1 MGSTGEFHCSSALT
15 LQLAAK
21 RLLCKF
27 VFGELNMFVKARDRP
42 LRPGQPFPLGA
53 NWIEEFDGVNFSLFS
68 ENAEKV
74 ELVLYSMNQKYP
86 KEVIELRNRTADIWH
101 TFVPGIR
108 PGQLYG
114 YRVHGPYKPEMGFR
128 FNPNKLLIDP
138 YAKAIGGE
146 VKWSDSIFAYKLGDQ
161 SEDLSF
167 DGTDSGEFMPKSIVI
182 DPRFNWDD
190 SSFSK
195 KRTSLKDTV
204 IYETHVRGATKLMQ
218 DLDEKM
224 RGTYSGLASAK
235 MIDYLKDFNVTAVEL
250 MPVYHFVDQK
260 FLVDQQLV
268 NYWGYD
274 PVNFFSPECRYSS
287 SACLGDQVVEFKQ
300 MVNRLHNAGLE
311 VMIDVVYNHT
321 AEGNHLGPT
330 LSFKG
335 IDNMSYYTLLPD
347 NKRYYLDFT
356 GTGNT
361 LNLSH
366 PRVIQM
372 ILDSLRYWVLEMHI
386 DGFRFDLAAALAR
399 ELYNV
404 NMLNTFFIAIQQDPV
419 ISQVKLIAEPWDVG
433 PGGYQVGNFPHMW
446 AEWNGKFRDTVKRFW
461 RGEPVV
467 YAEIA
472 NRLLGSPDIYL
483 GNNKTPFASVNY
495 VTSHDGFT
503 LEDLVSYNQKHNE
516 RNLLNNQDGPND
528 NYSWNCGVE
537 GPSDDPAVVECREK
551 QKRNLIISL
560 LVSQGVPMI
569 LGGDELSRTQ
579 LGNNNA
585 FCQDSEISWY
595 RYDLDERRMKFLEF
609 MRKMIN
615 FYKAHPVFRRGRYF
629 QGKKLFGL
637 PLKDVTFLSVEGNEV
652 QEATWNSQVQTVSFI
667 LEGSAMDEI
676 NEFGERIADDTFLVV
691 LNANP
696 SRLRFRFPKGK
707 WEIVLASLVRAV
719 SEQERHVGGETE
731 LEIDGRTAMI
741 YRRTEF

>member
-1 MGSTGEFHCSSALT
+1 
-15 LQLAAK
+15 
-21 RLLCKF
+21 
-27 VFGELNMFVKARDRP
+27 MFVKARDRP
-42 LRPGQPFPLGA
+42 LRPGQPYPLGA
-53 NWIEEFDGVNFSLFS
+53 NWIEDYDGVNFSLFS
-68 ENAEKV
+68 ENGEKV
-74 ELVLYSMNQKYP
+74 ELVLYSLNQKYP
-86 KEVIELRNRTADIWH
+86 KEVIEVRNRTADIWH
-101 TFVPGIR
+101 TFVPGVR

-114 YRVHGPYKPEMGFR
+114 YRVHGPYKPESGFR

-138 YAKAIGGE
+138 YARAIGGD
-146 VKWSDSIFAYKLGDQ
+146 VSWRDSIFAYKMQDPSQ
-161 SEDLSF
+161 DLSF
-167 DGTDSGEFMPKSIVI
+167 DQTDSGEFMPKSIVI
-182 DPRFNWDD
+182 DPRFSWDD
-190 SSFSK
+190 GSFPGR
-195 KRTSLKDTV
+195 RTPLKDTV
-204 IYETHVRGATKLMQ
+204 IYETHVKGSTKTMQ
-218 DLDEKM
+218 DLDEKI
-224 RGTYSGLASAK
+224 RGTYSGFASAK
-235 MIDYLKDFNVTAVEL
+235 MIDYLKDLNVTTIEL

-260 FLVDQQLV
+260 FLVDQKLV

-274 PVNFFSPECRYSS
+274 PVNFFSPESRYSS
-287 SACLGDQVVEFKQ
+287 AARQGDQVAEFKQ
-300 MVNRLHNAGLE
+300 MVNELHNAGLE
-311 VMIDVVYNHT
+311 VVIDVVYNHT

-335 IDNMSYYTLLPD
+335 IDNLSYYTLQPD

-372 ILDSLRYWVLEMHI
+372 ILDSLRYWILEMHV

-461 RGEPVV
+461 KGEPVA
-467 YAEIA
+467 YAETA
-472 NRLLGSPDIYL
+472 NRLLGSPDVYL

-495 VTSHDGFT
+495 ITSHDGFT
-503 LEDLVSYNQKHNE
+503 LEDLVSYNGKHNE
-516 RNLLNNQDGPND
+516 KNNLNNQDGPND

-537 GPSDDPAVVECREK
+537 GPSEDPAVVECREK

-560 LVSQGVPMI
+560 LVSQGIPMI

-579 LGNNNA
+579 MGNNNA
-585 FCQDSEISWY
+585 FCQDSETSWY

-615 FYKAHPVFRRGRYF
+615 FYRAHPVFRRGRYF

-637 PLKDVTFLSVEGNEV
+637 PLKDVTFLNLDGKEV
-652 QEATWNSQVQTVSFI
+652 DETVWSSQTQTVSFI

-676 NEFGERIADDTFLVV
+676 NEFGERIADDTFLVM
-691 LNANP
+691 LNAN
-696 SRLRFRFPKGK
+696 SSHVRYRFPKGK
-707 WEIVLASLVRAV
+707 WELVLTSLVRPV
-719 SEQERHVGGETE
+719 SEQEGQVEGESEVE
-731 LEIDGRTAMI
+731 LDERTAMI
-741 YRRTEF
+741 YRRIEF